1 MKANIAY
8 LGIDIG
14 GAHLKIVGIDKKK
27 NVTFVNY
34 TKCEVW
40 KGISSLKEELI
51 RLNSIIP
58 HKSLCAITMTAEL
71 CDVFENRK
79 EGFEFIKN
87 ECQRIKFNFFFY
99 VNKKNSFSK
108 IEGSSYEDIISMNW
122 HSMGKFLENIFSNAI
137 LIDFGSTTTDFVLV
151 KNGIISNKFFDD
163 FSRLNNNELIYTG
176 VIRTPIFGLQ
186 KAINYN
192 GMEFK
197 IIPEQ
202 FSTTSDLF
210 RIKKKIK
217 NSFDIDEELDYSK
230 KKVQNSYQRVA
241 RSFGLDFSKNKKKL
255 IDGFCELLIA
265 HQLNIIKKNLKILIK
280 KFIFKS
286 RVPIVISGIGQDILY
301 DFLKESH
308 NTFLLE
314 NFLNSKNKNL
324 KKKASYHAPALCI
337 ALLLEDKIE

>member
-1 MKANIAY
+1 MKKNIHF
-8 LGIDIG
+8 LGVDIG
-14 GAHLKIVGIDKKK
+14 GAHIKIIGLDKSREICLVEYRKFYFWEEYKNFHNEIDYINSLSIK
-27 NVTFVNY
+27 NI
-34 TKCEVW
+34 K
-40 KGISSLKEELI
+40 
-51 RLNSIIP
+51 
-58 HKSLCAITMTAEL
+58 CAITMTAEL

-87 ECQRIKFNFFFY
+87 ECQRIKFNYFFY
-99 VNKKNSFSK
+99 VNKKNNFSR
-108 IEGSSYEDIISMNW
+108 IEDSSHKDIISMNW
-122 HSMGKFLENIFSNAI
+122 HSMGKYLKNIFSDAI
-137 LIDFGSTTTDFVLV
+137 LIDFGSTTTDFVHV

-186 KAINYN
+186 KAINYK

-202 FSTTSDLF
+202 FSTTGDLF

-217 NSFDIDEELDYSK
+217 NNFDIDEESNSSK
-230 KKVQNSYQRVA
+230 IKVQNSYQRVA
-241 RSFGLDFSKNKKKL
+241 RSFGLDFSKNKKRL
-255 IDGFCELLIA
+255 IDGLCELLIA
-265 HQLNIIKKNLKILIK
+265 YQLTIIKKNLRILIK
-280 KFIFKS
+280 KFMFKS

-314 NFLNSKNKNL
+314 NFLKSKNKNL